1 MDKFSSAALKII
13 RTQELLIGP
22 IARDLAKKVQG
33 LNIVNTDNVE
43 VNGDPK
49 LILGNLV
56 NQYYGIFGK
65 TSIAVS
71 KDALRSLKSSISP
84 EELPDILR

>member
-22 IARDLAKKVQG
+22 IARDLAQKVQG
-33 LNIVNTDNVE
+33 LSIVNVDNIE
-43 VNGDPK
+43 INGDPK

-65 TSIAVS
+65 TSIMVS
-71 KDALRSLKSSISP
+71 KDALKSLESSLTP
-84 EELPDILR
+84 EELPEILK